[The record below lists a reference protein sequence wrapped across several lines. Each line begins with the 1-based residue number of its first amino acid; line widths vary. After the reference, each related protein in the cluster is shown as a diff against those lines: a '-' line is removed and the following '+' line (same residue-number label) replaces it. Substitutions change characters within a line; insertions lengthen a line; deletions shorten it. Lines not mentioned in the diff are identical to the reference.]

1 MPRSVLEANLPEVC
15 FAAAI
20 LWRVV
25 ACDPLAP
32 LAGSEADEGG
42 VVLVPFDD
50 PLPEVARPLLTH
62 RGVRLKQLVQ
72 PIKAD
77 PSRCWEFPRVPGREV
92 THDELDKFLLQVHDM
107 RSRGRPRCRHA
118 AAR

>member
-1 MPRSVLEANLPEVC
+1 MRLENRLLPTFQKLLHASAHLNSEARQVPRSVLEAKLVQVC

-20 LWRVV
+20 LSLLVTRFV

-50 PLPEVARPLLTH
+50 LLPEVARPLLTH
-62 RGVRLKQLVQ
+62 RGVRLEQLVQ

-77 PSRCWEFPRVPGREV
+77 PSRC
-92 THDELDKFLLQVHDM
+92 
-107 RSRGRPRCRHA
+107 
-118 AAR
+118 

>member
-1 MPRSVLEANLPEVC
+1 MPRSVFEAKLPEVC

-20 LWRVV
+20 LCFFV

-50 PLPEVARPLLTH
+50 LLPEVARPLLTH
-62 RGVRLKQLVQ
+62 RGVRLEQLVE
-72 PIKAD
+72 PIKAN
-77 PSRCWEFPRVPGREV
+77 PARFWEFPWVTGREI
-92 THDELDKFLLQVHDM
+92 THDALVKV
-107 RSRGRPRCRHA
+107 
-118 AAR
+118 